1 MKKHFFLFAFALIMF
16 SCSASTSPAQNITTD
31 WDEYYLKG
39 QVKRLIIRTFKAHEE
54 SDELVKDELW
64 STTIVDFS
72 SDGKIQQ
79 EERINESKET
89 YVYLDKRTIINYY
102 DANGLLKC
110 KKITSYTDWG
120 GINDILSI
128 TADGVEFGRT
138 NYVYNKERRLLE
150 RIHQDMG
157 SPYIREA
164 NILFDSIG
172 HEIRCERYNKEN
184 LLEEIISN
192 TYDVNGKKIL
202 RSVKR
207 YEDGVYAYGGRIRF
221 TYNAEGFVCLVESC
235 DDTDIYRVT
244 NKFSYSYD
252 KYGNFTVENNFN
264 DFFPLIKERTIIYY

>member
-1 MKKHFFLFAFALIMF
+1 MMKTRKYI
-16 SCSASTSPAQNITTD
+16 
-31 WDEYYLKG
+31 
-39 QVKRLIIRTFKAHEE
+39 
-54 SDELVKDELW
+54 
-64 STTIVDFS
+64 
-72 SDGKIQQ
+72 
-79 EERINESKET
+79 
-89 YVYLDKRTIINYY
+89 
-102 DANGLLKC
+102 C
-110 KKITSYTDWG
+110 KKKRKYAIVQFRLEKYRNFCIAYG
-120 GINDILSI
+120 L
-128 TADGVEFGRT
+128 
-138 NYVYNKERRLLE
+138 KE
-150 RIHQDMG
+150 G
-157 SPYIREA
+157 
-164 NILFDSIG
+164 
-172 HEIRCERYNKEN
+172 EN